1 MKKQLLTLALLA
13 VAGTAGAQQLPNVGF
28 EGGGKSSNGST
39 LQTSSGKLD
48 VNAGIFK
55 TTCVAQTEDK
65 SQGMRQRPGF
75 EPIGWNGSNV
85 NQFVVMEGSS
95 PALVTEMQSEGRG
108 HYVKLTNSYV
118 GTNSIGATAP
128 AYITLGT
135 PWVHACSDTNHQDGG
150 TYGGEDFKFRPDA
163 IKGIYKRT
171 NVSGKSENAHIIV
184 YFWTGT
190 FTSNIGKK
198 SPGVISKED
207 VDRAIMGKPNA
218 GTITGTG
225 KLIASADY
233 SFATTTN
240 DDWQEI
246 EVPIEWVDK
255 TTVPAKMNVIISS
268 ADYWNRE
275 NIVSVSSDKENGSI
289 LEVDDVQF
297 VYYHALSSISYN
309 GTNISGF
316 DENTTTYDLSSY
328 DYDENKFAYVVKGVG
343 ASAVRNYNKET
354 GVLTVTV
361 NGNNVSADPTSKTI
375 YTFQFRKAPTC
386 TGKLTSLTVNGENVE
401 LSDDKQFYVVTGEH
415 SANSISYVA
424 EDGAYATVEETYDEV
439 NHYSLISVTAP
450 GIEDPTYYFVKFAKA
465 GDQYLSN
472 LFIGMG
478 GMLDNLQQNVE
489 IAKGDKENTI
499 DLQLRNFTFKGT
511 NMGDIFVYGIP
522 YNPVDGSAKLHKE
535 LGVEDQFMIFG
546 DAGASLYIPKLV
558 LDGDLTNGKLNAV
571 LNISWDQMYGQGGE
585 DSYVPILVNVYS
597 PSATSVDLSDAN
609 FKGAGAK
616 IAKILSSF
624 NSTPIVYLPE
634 GETVSAVSN
643 VVVGTAASNLSLT
656 DGNDWGVTKDFTA
669 AAVSYDRVFKNE
681 ANYVQSFVLPFGFT
695 VPAGTTVAELS
706 SVNGDNLVF
715 KPVTV
720 TEANKPYLVVT
731 NDKNF
736 INKLTN
742 VEVKATT
749 GADLTTTVEGV
760 SHIGSYTAQNVAN
773 VYGYSNGK
781 FVKANTGSVKPFRTY
796 IKVTGAQAAPM
807 AFGVNIE
814 GTVTGINN
822 ATTAATAKEAIYNLQ
837 GVRVSGDL
845 KHLTKGVYIV
855 NGQKVVVK

>member
-13 VAGTAGAQQLPNVGF
+13 VASTAGAQQLPNVGF

-328 DYDENKFAYVVKGVG
+328 DYDGNKFAYVVKGVG

-375 YTFQFRKAPTC
+375 YTFQFKKAPTC

-616 IAKILSSF
+616 ITKILSSF

-643 VVVGTAASNLSLT
+643 VVVGTAASNLSLA

-669 AAVSYDRVFKNE
+669 AAVSYDRVFKTD

-715 KPVTV
+715 KPVTETV
-720 TEANKPYLVVT
+720 ANKPYLVVT
-731 NDKNF
+731 NDKDF
-736 INKLTN
+736 INNLTN
-742 VEVKATT
+742 VQVKATT
-749 GADLTTTVEGV
+749 GADLTTTVAGV
-760 SHIGSYTAQNVAN
+760 SHIGSYTAQNVAD
-773 VYGYSNGK
+773 VYGYANGK
-781 FVKANTGSVKPFRTY
+781 FVKATNGSVKPFRTY
-796 IKVTGAQAAPM
+796 VKVSGTQAAPM